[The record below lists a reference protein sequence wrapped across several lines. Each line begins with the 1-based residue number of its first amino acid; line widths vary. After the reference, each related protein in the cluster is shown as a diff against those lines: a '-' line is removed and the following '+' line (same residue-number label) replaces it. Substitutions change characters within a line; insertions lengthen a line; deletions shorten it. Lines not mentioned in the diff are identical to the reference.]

1 MWKRD
6 QAVAPTPQPEPH
18 IEPARV
24 PGAPAPEM
32 RVVASSA
39 DRIGVDLG
47 KSVVIKGELSASED
61 LTLHGQMEG
70 KISLPDHT
78 LTVGPQADVKADI
91 TAKAVVVVGMVT
103 GRVTARDKI
112 EIRPTGTVAGD
123 IVSPRLV
130 VAEGG
135 NLRGKV
141 EMPRP

>member
-18 IEPARV
+18 VEPARV
-24 PGAPAPEM
+24 PAPAPEM
-32 RVVASSA
+32 RVVASSV
-39 DRIGVDLG
+39 DRSGVDLG
-47 KSVVIKGELSASED
+47 KSVVIKGELSGSED

-78 LTVGPQADVKADI
+78 LTVGAQADVRADI
-91 TAKAVVVVGMVT
+91 AAKAVVVIGMVT
-103 GRVTARDKI
+103 GRVTAKDRID
-112 EIRPTGTVAGD
+112 IRSTGTIAGD

-130 VAEGG
+130 IAEGG

-141 EMPRP
+141 EMPR